1 LHQPLPPARFLLW
14 TTSVTG
20 FACVGGVLA
29 GHAPPLVVTAGLFG
43 VHALV
48 ATLGVLLPGLSV
60 FGDVL
65 GRGPRARPEIALTFD
80 DGPHPETTRSV
91 LAVLAAARVRATFF
105 VLGDKV
111 RKHADVV
118 REVVAAGHAVGLHG
132 YTHDPFYSLRSAA
145 RIQADI
151 EAARAAVEAA
161 CGVRAVLFRPP
172 VGFVSH
178 TVALA
183 ADRAG
188 VTLVGFSARTRDGL
202 ARTDSTAV
210 LARATAALE
219 NGAILVLHD
228 AAERDDRVPA
238 SLAVLGELCAE
249 VARRGFVPVTLDEL
263 RRER

>member
-1 LHQPLPPARFLLW
+1 LGA
-14 TTSVTG
+14 
-20 FACVGGVLA
+20 ALA
-29 GHAPPLVVTAGLFG
+29 GHAPPVAVTAAGLA

-65 GRGPRARPEIALTFD
+65 GRGPRDRREIALTFD
-80 DGPHPETTRSV
+80 DGPHPETTRRV

-105 VLGDKV
+105 VLGAKAE
-111 RKHADVV
+111 RHADVV
-118 REVVAAGHAVGLHG
+118 REIVAAGHEVGLHG
-132 YTHDPFYSLRSAA
+132 HTHDALYALRSSARLAA
-145 RIQADI
+145 DLA
-151 EAARAAVEAA
+151 AARAAVERA

-183 ADRAG
+183 AERAG
-188 VTLVGFSARTRDGL
+188 LTLVGFTARTRDGV
-202 ARTDSTAV
+202 ASADAAAV
-210 LARATAALE
+210 LARATRALE
-219 NGAILVLHD
+219 NGAIIVLHD

-238 SLAVLGELCAE
+238 SLAVLPELCAE
-249 VARRGFVPVTLDEL
+249 IARRGLTAVTLTDL

>member
-14 TTSVTG
+14 TTSVAG
-20 FACVGGVLA
+20 FSCAGGVLA

-43 VHALV
+43 LHALV
-48 ATLGVLLPGLSV
+48 ATLGVLLPGLAV

-80 DGPHPETTRSV
+80 DGPHPETTRTV

-105 VLGDKV
+105 VLGEKA
-111 RKHADVV
+111 REHADVV
-118 REVVAAGHAVGLHG
+118 QEIVAAGHAVGLHG
-132 YTHDPFYSLRSAA
+132 YTHDRLYSLRSSA

-151 EAARAAVEAA
+151 EAARSAVEVA

-188 VTLVGFSARTRDGL
+188 VTLVGFTARTRDGV
-202 ARTDSTAV
+202 ARADARAV
-210 LARATAALE
+210 LARAIASLE
-219 NGAILVLHD
+219 SGAILVLHD
-228 AAERDDRVPA
+228 AAERDDRVPV
-238 SLAVLGELCAE
+238 SLAVLAELCAE
-249 VARRGFVPVTLDEL
+249 LGRRGLVPVTVDEL
-263 RRER
+263 CRER